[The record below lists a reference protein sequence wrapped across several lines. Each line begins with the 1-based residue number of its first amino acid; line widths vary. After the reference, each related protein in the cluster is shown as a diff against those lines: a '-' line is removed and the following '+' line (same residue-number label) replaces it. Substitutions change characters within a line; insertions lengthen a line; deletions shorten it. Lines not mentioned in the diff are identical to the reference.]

1 VDATP
6 AQVDVVPPAPGGVQ
20 DYEPVSL
27 DHLVPPSPAI
37 QPRTPPLGV
46 VLLLDDLPDT
56 GDAMLASWRTGLADG
71 LQVARFALLGAGA
84 PQDDERLALTGF
96 TTSQEIDLLGGARAA
111 VGLSDPSDDEAARQ
125 LATWLGAQDQ
135 RLDAIVWIG
144 RADPQQPVHKRVV
157 ARKAEMAERVARA
170 ID

>member
-1 VDATP
+1 
-6 AQVDVVPPAPGGVQ
+6 VQ
-20 DYEPVSL
+20 TYDPVSL
-27 DHLVPPSPAI
+27 DQLVAPAPAI

-56 GDAMLASWRTGLADG
+56 GDPELASWRTAKTDS
-71 LQVARFALLGAGA
+71 LQAARFALLGNGA

-96 TTSQEIDLLGGARAA
+96 TTAQEIDLLGGARAA
-111 VGLSDPSDDEAARQ
+111 VGLSDPSDDEAARL
-125 LATWLGAQDQ
+125 LAMWLGNQDQ

-144 RADPQQPVHKRVV
+144 RADPQQPVHTRVV
-157 ARKAEMAERVARA
+157 ARMADVADSVKRA